1 MEKELKLLLIEDSED
16 DALILFRELSKGGY
30 KLNSKVVDTEFG
42 LIESLNEQWDLII
55 TDFMLPQFTGLET
68 LRILKENNIDTP
80 CLVISGK
87 TGEATAVEAMKAGAV
102 DYILK
107 ESYSRLIPSIER
119 ELREAKIRSE
129 KKHVEKALLDSENKY
144 RAIINGIFDL
154 ILLCD
159 QEGYIRYVSPNIK
172 QILGYNTYEV
182 VGRKFTEFVHHEDVD
197 KARLEVKELVA
208 SLHNRIIEF
217 RIYKKNSEVCSLEVN
232 ASVDVDEENGV
243 SKIIAVARDITQRKK
258 TEEDLKISENRYR
271 NLFETNLA
279 AIYQSNMDGRIISCN
294 KAFVKMFGFESIEE
308 VLNINA
314 SDFYVY
320 KSDRIKLTNFLEKN
334 GKVTNFQCQLKKK
347 DKSACWVIINAIFE
361 GNKIFLGS
369 MIDFTELKEAEA
381 ALRESEFRF
390 RNLIEKNNDIIFTAD
405 TKGNL
410 ISINPIG
417 QDLITG
423 KFNKEIHIK
432 HILNEETYD
441 SVKKV
446 YNKAIAAKENHAVHE
461 IEAEARNGKML
472 SFEISY
478 FVNYKKGKPQ
488 DVFGIAR
495 NITEDKMLQNE
506 VLSKIIEAEEREKKM
521 FAAELHDGL
530 GSMLS
535 TINIYISLLQKKD
548 KSPEERDNYIKYL
561 KKLVSEAISNI
572 RLYANSLTP
581 NVLNDFGLET
591 AISLFIEKVNN
602 AKPGLV
608 EFRCDEIN
616 PRFTKNTEINLY
628 RIVLELINNSN
639 KYSNANRIDIDIKN
653 EQNKITLLYK
663 DDGIGFDFE
672 RVLGSN
678 VSGMG
683 VKNILARAKS
693 LNGVCDFVSKP
704 NEGTQVKIVINKNN

>member
-1 MEKELKLLLIEDSED
+1 MEKELKLLLIEDSEN
-16 DALILFRELSKGGY
+16 DALILFRELTKGGY

-42 LIESLNEQWDLII
+42 LIDSLNEEWDIII

-68 LRILKENNIDTP
+68 LRILKENNVETP
-80 CLVISGK
+80 CIVISGK

-102 DYILK
+102 DYIIK

-119 ELREAKIRSE
+119 ELKEAKVRSE

-159 QEGYIRYVSPNIK
+159 VEGYIRYVSPNIK
-172 QILGYNTYEV
+172 DILGYNTYEV
-182 VGRKFTEFVHHEDVD
+182 VGRKFTEFVHYEDVEF
-197 KARLEVKELVA
+197 ARSEVKDLIVA
-208 SLHNRIIEF
+208 QNNKIIEF
-217 RIYKKNSEVCSLEVN
+217 RIFKKNNEICFLEIN
-232 ASVDVDEENGV
+232 ASIEIDEESNI

-258 TEEDLKISENRYR
+258 TERALKDSENRYR

-279 AIYQSNMDGRIISCN
+279 AIYQSDSEGKIITCN
-294 KAFVKMFGFESIEE
+294 NAFVKMFGYESIKE
-308 VLNINA
+308 VTKVNA
-314 SDFYVY
+314 GDFYVS
-320 KSDRIKLTNFLEKN
+320 KSDRNRLINFLIKN
-334 GKVTNFQCQLKKK
+334 GRVTNFQCQLKKK
-347 DKSACWVIINAIFE
+347 DKSICWVIINAISE
-361 GNKIFLGS
+361 GNSSFLGS
-369 MIDFTELKEAEA
+369 MIDYTELKEAEA
-381 ALRESEFRF
+381 ALIESEFRF
-390 RNLIEKNNDIIFTAD
+390 RNLIEKNNDIIFTVD
-405 TKGNL
+405 IKGNL

-423 KFNKEIHIK
+423 KFNKELSIK
-432 HILNEETYD
+432 TILNEETYD

-446 YNKAIAAKENHAVHE
+446 FNKTIAAKENHASHE
-461 IEAEARNGKML
+461 IEVEARNGKML

-478 FVNYKKGKPQ
+478 FVNYKKGKPEE
-488 DVFGIAR
+488 VFGIAR

-521 FAAELHDGL
+521 FAEELHDGL

-548 KSPEERDNYIKYL
+548 KSPEERDNYIQYL

-602 AKPGLV
+602 TKPGLV

-616 PRFTKNTEINLY
+616 PRFTKNVEINLY

-639 KYSNANRIDIDIKN
+639 KYANANRIDVEIKN
-653 EQNKITLLYK
+653 DPNKITLLYK

-693 LNGVCDFVSKP
+693 LNGICDFISKP
-704 NEGTQVKIVINKNN
+704 NEGIQVKIIINKNN